1 MYLTTRCGCQLWQLK
16 IWAQQVQTIGE
27 KVGEITKRSAMFIKD
42 STTRGSIISRVDDE
56 LCQKLICRCRQA
68 RKSGAAAAMPPPLL
82 LPSPR
87 GHPRR
92 GAPPPTPLRI
102 STSWF
107 GMPPGFGPCHNTSL
121 RTFDFP
127 SAAAADLLL
136 LFFAWLVASLMP
148 PSLTSLNQSTTLLF
162 NFNIF
167 QPSLSHIDNNR
178 CRIPCRSLNDLL
190 LHHHHLFLRMPK
202 LLQCMKITFFILFLA
217 WFHWFFKKTSCFVNL
232 LSN

>member
-1 MYLTTRCGCQLWQLK
+1 
-16 IWAQQVQTIGE
+16 
-27 KVGEITKRSAMFIKD
+27 MFIKD

-68 RKSGAAAAMPPPLL
+68 RKSGLGCRSNAATATAIA
-82 LPSPR
+82 

-92 GAPPPTPLRI
+92 PPPTPLRI

-190 LHHHHLFLRMPK
+190 LHHHLFLRMPK
-202 LLQCMKITFFILFLA
+202 LLQCMKITFFRLFLA
-217 WFHWFFKKTSCFVNL
+217 WFHWFFLKKHLVL
-232 LSN
+232 